1 MKEAPIIPM
10 LKFKNETLPFKVQTI
25 KGFTEE
31 QDDINE
37 GPHNHNYYE
46 MVWLLKGEGTLHV
59 DMTEQTIGSN
69 TIFCVKPNQAHQFQ
83 THEQMEGFVFSFT
96 DSFFRMDE
104 YDFAWT
110 SQATLCQLFSEGQT
124 LAVTN
129 EMGEDMKEVAHKMI
143 KEFQNQ
149 SAYRVELLKRY
160 FKIFLI
166 YLTRKSEENP
176 RLVEQSR
183 EAELVKRFMDLL
195 DKNFKEKKMV
205 AEYAAELLV
214 TPNYLNRIVKRNTG
228 LSASHY
234 IRQRIVLEAKRMGRY
249 SDAGM
254 KEIAY
259 DLGFLDLAH
268 FSRFFKTFGGT
279 NFSEFKRGGLVVPLN
294 AGFQRA

>member
-1 MKEAPIIPM
+1 M
-10 LKFKNETLPFKVQTI
+10 LKFKSESFPFKVQTI

-31 QDDINE
+31 QDEINE
-37 GPHNHNYYE
+37 GPHSHNYYQ
-46 MVWLLKGEGTLHV
+46 MVWLVKGESILRV
-59 DMTEQTIGSN
+59 DMKEHPVGSN
-69 TIFCVKPNQAHQFQ
+69 TIFCVKPNQTHQFQ
-83 THEQMEGFVFSFT
+83 SQEETEGFVFSFT

-104 YDFAWT
+104 YDFTWT
-110 SQATLCQLFSEGQT
+110 SQASLFQLFSEGRT
-124 LAVTN
+124 IAITY
-129 EMGEDMKEVAHKMI
+129 EMEEDMKELVWKMI

-149 SAYRVELLKRY
+149 SPYRMELLKRY

-166 YLTRKSEENP
+166 YLTRRSEENP
-176 RLVEQSR
+176 NSTEQSR
-183 EAELVKRFMDLL
+183 ETELVKRFMELL

-234 IRQRIVLEAKRMGRY
+234 IRKRIVLEAKRMSRY

-279 NFSEFKRGGLVVPLN
+279 NFSEFKRGALVVPLN
-294 AGFQRA
+294 AGIQRA